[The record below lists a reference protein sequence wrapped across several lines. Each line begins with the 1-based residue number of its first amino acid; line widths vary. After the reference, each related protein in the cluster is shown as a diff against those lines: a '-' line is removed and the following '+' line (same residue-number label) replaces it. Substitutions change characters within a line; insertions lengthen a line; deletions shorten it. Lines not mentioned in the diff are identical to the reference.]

1 MKLFHITLL
10 ILLSLL
16 LTACY
21 SLAEDIT
28 PPPNY
33 VQPTPAPTLGALFPT
48 AAPDAANG
56 AVIYLDKCAPCHG
69 PTGLADGPQAEM
81 LPVPVPALG
90 SLEVANRA
98 APAAWFAMVTQGNLT
113 NFMPGFASLTDQ
125 ERWDVVAYAHSLS
138 VAPEQIEAGKS
149 IYDANCAVCHGP
161 DGGLAANA
169 NFNDLQ
175 LVSAKSLDD
184 WAASVRQ
191 GKGIMPGFEGRLADG
206 DVYAALAYIRTFA
219 YSDPRDVS
227 RAEPAP
233 ADESEAAP
241 EAVPP
246 AEAESDPAAPVETDD
261 GLVASGG
268 QVRGVVSSAD
278 GGFLPSGLKVMLY
291 GFDHSADGGFSESLV
306 LETEVATDGSYL
318 FEGVEMPEG
327 RAFYVSLTYEGVEY
341 ASDAAF
347 VQDGQTSFELPIQI
361 YEAVSDPGLLEIG
374 QAHVLLE
381 FSTPGKVTVIHFL
394 TVDNLSDK
402 TIVPPAEGEP
412 VVSFR
417 LPQGFENLQFEEG
430 VLGGRFLPTAD
441 GFGDQARV
449 VPGVG
454 QYQLVFA
461 YDLPFSAPSGLAAV
475 FGGGETEMSI
485 PLTLPARA
493 VTVLVPQGVK
503 AQGAGLTDAGPQSM
517 GGGMSFQMY
526 RAGSLAA
533 GQDLTFTISGSPSDA
548 PSESAETD
556 VNQVLVIGAASLG
569 IVLIAVGGF
578 LYWRDR
584 RQQEDDLEEDE
595 ESVADDEED
604 DEPRMDEDEI
614 LDAILALDDQFK
626 AGNLAEPVY
635 RERRAELKARLS
647 GK

>member
-1 MKLFHITLL
+1 MKLFQTTLL
-10 ILLSLL
+10 AL
-16 LTACY
+16 LTLFLSACY

-33 VQPTPAPTLGALFPT
+33 IQPTPAPTLGALFPS
-48 AAPDAANG
+48 AAPDVANG
-56 AVIYLDKCAPCHG
+56 AAIYLDKCAPCHG
-69 PTGLADGPQAEM
+69 PTGLADGPQAEA

-90 SLEVANRA
+90 SPEVANRA
-98 APAAWFAMVTQGNLT
+98 APAAWFAIVTQGNLT

-138 VAPEQIEAGKS
+138 VAPEQVESGKAM
-149 IYDANCAVCHGP
+149 YDANCAVCHGP

-206 DVYAALAYIRTFA
+206 DVSAALAYIRTFA
-219 YSDPRDVS
+219 YSDPRAVS
-227 RAEPAP
+227 RADQTQP
-233 ADESEAAP
+233 DT
-241 EAVPP
+241 PP
-246 AEAESDPAAPVETDD
+246 AVETDTPAEGESDPDAPAETEDAQAA
-261 GLVASGG
+261 AKG
-268 QVRGVVSSAD
+268 QISGVVSSAD
-278 GGFLPSGLKVMLY
+278 GGFLPSGLKVKLF
-291 GFDHSADGGFSESLV
+291 GFDHSADGGFSETLA
-306 LETEVATDGSYL
+306 LETEVVTDGSYL
-318 FEGVEMPEG
+318 FDNVEMPEG

-381 FSTPGKVTVIHFL
+381 FSTPDKVTVIHFL

-430 VLGGRFLPTAD
+430 VLGERFLPTAD

-449 VPGVG
+449 TPGVG

-461 YDLPFSAPSGLAAV
+461 YDLPFSAPSGLVAV
-475 FGGGETEMSI
+475 FGGGETELSI

-493 VTVLVPQGVK
+493 VTVLVPQGVT

-517 GGGMSFQMY
+517 GSGMSFQMY

-533 GQDLTFTISGSPSDA
+533 GQDLTFTISGSPSAA

-556 VNQVLVIGAASLG
+556 ANQVLVIGAASLG

-584 RQQEDDLEEDE
+584 RMQEDDLEEDE
-595 ESVADDEED
+595 ESVAEDEED

-626 AGNLAEPVY
+626 AGNLAESVY
-635 RERRAELKARLS
+635 HERRAELKAKMS